1 MFYFIP
7 ALGERVDSNQITLI
21 LHGEQLGVLEN
32 SIALLEEQVNVLE
45 NTDAT
50 IEERLDDI
58 EAAAIIIE
66 QRLDEVEM
74 AVNETLPDDLAEQ
87 VRQLENITET
97 QQNDINKLEVTV
109 NDLDDEINALQN
121 ADDSFEQ
128 RISQLEDGGGSMNNM
143 SIGFHA
149 RLTDYNDIPS
159 GTPILYDNVMVN
171 VGNRYSPE
179 TGIFTA
185 DISGLYFFTQYW
197 LSNYD
202 HYQWLNIYKNGVEQ
216 CKSHGDGNSNDYDNN
231 APSCSA
237 AMVLLPGDQVYVSSS
252 QGDPIGCGNCGG
264 FTGFLIN
271 AY

>member
-1 MFYFIP
+1 MFNVIP
-7 ALGERVDSNQITLI
+7 ALSDRVDSNQVTLI

-32 SIALLEEQVNVLE
+32 SIALLQEQVNFLE
-45 NTDAT
+45 NTDT
-50 IEERLDDI
+50 SIEERLDDI
-58 EAAAIIIE
+58 EAADIIIE

-74 AVNETLPDDLAEQ
+74 AVNETLPGDLVEQ
-87 VRQLENITET
+87 VKQLENITET
-97 QQNDINKLEVTV
+97 QQNDINNLEGTV
-109 NDLDDEINALQN
+109 SALDDKINALQN

-197 LSNYD
+197 LSDYD
-202 HYQWLNIYKNGVEQ
+202 HHQWLNMYKNGVEQ
-216 CKSHGDGNSNDYDNN
+216 CKSHGDGDSDDDNN

-237 AMVLLPGDQVYVSSS
+237 AMMLHPGDEVYVSSS
-252 QGDPIGCGNCGG
+252 EGDPVVYSNGAG
-264 FTGFLIN
+264 FAGILID
-271 AY
+271 AYV

>member
-97 QQNDINKLEVTV
+97 QQYDINNLEVTV
-109 NDLDDEINALQN
+109 NDLDN
-121 ADDSFEQ
+121 
-128 RISQLEDGGGSMNNM
+128 
-143 SIGFHA
+143 
-149 RLTDYNDIPS
+149 P
-159 GTPILYDNVMVN
+159 P
-171 VGNRYSPE
+171 
-179 TGIFTA
+179 GIFETVV
-185 DISGLYFFTQYW
+185 G
-197 LSNYD
+197 
-202 HYQWLNIYKNGVEQ
+202 
-216 CKSHGDGNSNDYDNN
+216 
-231 APSCSA
+231 
-237 AMVLLPGDQVYVSSS
+237 
-252 QGDPIGCGNCGG
+252 
-264 FTGFLIN
+264 
-271 AY
+271 